1 MDISLGLTPE
11 ISPPPY
17 MSSTTI
23 RDPIQQHA
31 SAIRHECH
39 LSCFICGNLYIKE
52 RDIGPHLV
60 QRSEPYL
67 VIICPCSHMAHI
79 LCLKNYGMDYICHI
93 CNYVYPSRKY
103 VCFAQLISCACH
115 MLSALSVVG
124 LFFGLSR
131 LGGALDELAL
141 GSEIGPRLDGDE
153 TWQDHEMQQI
163 VEWLDIVHYST
174 GFAGEAMLGLVYII
188 GTSLVI
194 GFDRT
199 MIMISN
205 VVHVNFDPMFRSE
218 NMPKQIRLICV
229 PFCLFIFG
237 VTLGTYLLFFSW
249 IWSYSLHQL
258 RNRILNVAIYT
269 RKVDGVA

>member
-1 MDISLGLTPE
+1 
-11 ISPPPY
+11 
-17 MSSTTI
+17 
-23 RDPIQQHA
+23 
-31 SAIRHECH
+31 
-39 LSCFICGNLYIKE
+39 
-52 RDIGPHLV
+52 
-60 QRSEPYL
+60 
-67 VIICPCSHMAHI
+67 
-79 LCLKNYGMDYICHI
+79 
-93 CNYVYPSRKY
+93 
-103 VCFAQLISCACH
+103 

-237 VTLGTYLLFFSW
+237 ITLGTYLLFFSW

-258 RNRILNVAIYT
+258 RNRILNVSIYT